1 MVERAPQNDCCQ
13 RAVLVVIQ
21 LLSHVWLFV
30 TSWTASRQAPLTFAI
45 YWSLLKFMSIKLMM
59 PSNHLILCHLL
70 LLLPSIFHSIR
81 VFTTSGGQSIG
92 ASASASVLPA
102 NIQGWFPLG
111 LNGLISLLSK
121 GISSLLQHRSSKASI
136 LWHSA
141 FLMAQLPS
149 VLQIYCQINF
159 LEYSCFSHTL
169 LTAGL
174 LKYNAHR
181 IKFTCFKCTIW

>member
-1 MVERAPQNDCCQ
+1 MPF
-13 RAVLVVIQ
+13 VVVVQ
-21 LLSHVWLFV
+21 SLSCIWLFA
-30 TSWTASRQAPLTFAI
+30 TPWTAACQTSLSFTILQ
-45 YWSLLKFMSIKLMM
+45 SLLKLMSIDSVM